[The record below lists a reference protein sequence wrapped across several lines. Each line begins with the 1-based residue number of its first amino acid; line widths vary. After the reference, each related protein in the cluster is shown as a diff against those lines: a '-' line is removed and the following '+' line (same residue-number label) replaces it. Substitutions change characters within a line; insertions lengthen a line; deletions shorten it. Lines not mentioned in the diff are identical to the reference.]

1 MSTIVCS
8 CDAKFEADIPES
20 IDIDAAPDQKLA
32 ILNGSFMVFTCP
44 TCGRALKPEYQLA
57 VSWPSKAA
65 SYIVI
70 PELERPRAAEVEAAA
85 GTEVLAGYAELAD
98 RLSVMAAG
106 LDPVSVEALKYYL
119 LLKASE
125 ADPDAEPTAWF
136 HGIVEGSL
144 EFHIHGLRPNEVAV
158 SRVPRSV
165 YERTL
170 SEKRGHPESEPFCLL
185 RKGAYISVQNLFNA
199 AEA

>member
-20 IDIDAAPDQKLA
+20 IDIDASPDQKQA
-32 ILNGSFMVFTCP
+32 ILSGAFMVFTCP
-44 TCGRALKPEYQLA
+44 TCGRTLKPEYPLT

-65 SYIVI
+65 SFYVI
-70 PELERPRAAEVEAAA
+70 PELERPRAAEVETAA

-98 RLSVMAAG
+98 RLSVLGEG

-125 ADPDAEPTAWF
+125 ADPDAEPSAWF
-136 HGIVEGSL
+136 QGVVDGAL

-170 SEKRGHPESEPFCLL
+170 SEKRGYPDSEPFSLI
-185 RKGAYISVQNLFNA
+185 RKGAYTSVQNLFNA